1 MSEESTQYSFTVK
14 LDVSYEKA
22 LERVIQALQDEG
34 FGALTRIDVRET
46 LKAKLDT
53 DFRKYMI
60 IGACNPSLAH
70 RALSADLGVGLL
82 LPCNVVVYEDD
93 GGSTVAMIDP
103 LSMMG
108 FIHNPDL
115 EPVAQEARE
124 RLQRVAKALAD

>member
-115 EPVAQEARE
+115 EQVAQEARG
-124 RLQRVAKALAD
+124 RLQRVAKALAE